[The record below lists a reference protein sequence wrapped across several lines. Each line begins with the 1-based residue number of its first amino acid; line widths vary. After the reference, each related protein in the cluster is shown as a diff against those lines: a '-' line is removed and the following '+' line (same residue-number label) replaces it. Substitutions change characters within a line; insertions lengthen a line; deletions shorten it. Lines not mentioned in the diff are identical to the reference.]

1 MNVVIQNSCKHC
13 DIRFP
18 TQSHRFPFDHCRG
31 KDIIRSFGYSEMSL
45 ILYNTNFKQLDGNG
59 PEAIDLRR
67 ATTVI
72 GRGSQTFPVDAAIFA
87 RRNGADII
95 SRRHVE
101 ITRSAAGVFTIT
113 DLNAVN
119 GTFVNSIRLL
129 ASQELK
135 GGDIIQFGGLT
146 SVMTGPDGFC
156 VKYMFSRIGIS
167 SRGQNA
173 KVGISKKEELNRK
186 KNAKKGAKSSKI
198 DINEAVDLSNCDS
211 EIRSRKRVR
220 IDVTNESR
228 KSNHNGKIINID
240 NINENQNI
248 EGNLRNEIDAL
259 RNEMK
264 ELKMSHLAAT
274 MSANKSETVSASTS
288 ASISASISAQTE
300 GKAETEAETEA
311 ETLYEISQKQKNK
324 NAPSSSG
331 SARKNMEKNTEKNEK
346 SNTPKNKGRGS
357 REDLVQHSTAIKA
370 SKDKEI
376 STMKED
382 SDRNENSSSRGKESS
397 SRTECSLI
405 TQTSNSTLKCKSSSS
420 GCAIDISS
428 LRSILTCAICS
439 LVLLDAVVVPCSHG
453 VSTVCVSTVCE
464 YSV

>member
-1 MNVVIQNSCKHC
+1 MNVVIQNSCNHC

-18 TQSHRFPFDHCRG
+18 TQSHRFPFDHCRA
-31 KDIIRSFGYSEMSL
+31 KDILRSLGYSEMSL

-87 RRNGADII
+87 RRSGADII

-101 ITRSAAGVFTIT
+101 ITRSAADVFTIT

-129 ASQELK
+129 ASQELNS
-135 GGDIIQFGGLT
+135 GDIIQFGGLT
-146 SVMTGPDGFC
+146 SAMTGPDGFC
-156 VKYMFSRIGIS
+156 VKYIFSRIGNS
-167 SRGQNA
+167 STFQNA

-186 KNAKKGAKSSKI
+186 KNAKKGAKSSKKC
-198 DINEAVDLSNCDS
+198 INEAVDLSNCDS

-228 KSNHNGKIINID
+228 KSNHNGNIINID
-240 NINENQNI
+240 NINENQNV
-248 EGNLRNEIDAL
+248 EGNLRNELDAL

-264 ELKMSHLAAT
+264 ELKMYHLAAT

-288 ASISASISAQTE
+288 ASISAQTEGKAE
-300 GKAETEAETEA
+300 GKAETEAET
-311 ETLYEISQKQKNK
+311 LHEISQKQKNK
-324 NAPSSSG
+324 NIPSSSG

-382 SDRNENSSSRGKESS
+382 SDRNENSSSRGIESS

-453 VSTVCVSTVCE
+453 VSSVSTVCE